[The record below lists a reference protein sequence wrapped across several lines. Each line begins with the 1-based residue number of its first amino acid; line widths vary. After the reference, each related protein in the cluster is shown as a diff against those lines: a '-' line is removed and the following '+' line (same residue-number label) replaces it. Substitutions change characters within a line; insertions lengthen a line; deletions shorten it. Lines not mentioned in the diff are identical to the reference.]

1 METAVELL
9 PRFFGWMDFAAFGLF
24 LVAWHGMTWLVE
36 SPPPGRPSV
45 HTIMAAHR
53 LKWMMAMLHR
63 EPRIMDAS
71 LLNALRSGCAF
82 FASGCMI
89 AIGGVVA
96 LLGQA
101 DRLVTVAHDL
111 RLDTAT
117 TRAGWEA
124 KLLVLAL
131 VLVSAFMKF
140 VWAHRLFG
148 YCAVLMGTIGSDAED
163 PENQALARKAAAINV
178 NAARNFNRGMRTT
191 YFSMAL
197 LTWLLGAVPLALAT
211 LATALTLYRREFRS
225 ASRDALLAKDEPP
238 VPDS

>member
-1 METAVELL
+1 METTHELL
-9 PRFFGWMDFAAFGLF
+9 PRFFGWADLSAFALF
-24 LVAWHGMTWLVE
+24 MLAWGGMTWLVE
-36 SPPPGRPSV
+36 NPPAGRPSV

-53 LKWMMAMLHR
+53 LTWMQAMLSR

-71 LLNALRSGCAF
+71 LLNSLRSGCAF

-101 DRLVTVAHDL
+101 ERLATVAHDL
-111 RLDTAT
+111 RLDTAM

-148 YCAVLMGTIGSDAED
+148 YCAVLMGAIGREAED
-163 PENQALARKAAAINV
+163 AANQSLARKAAAINV

-191 YFSMAL
+191 YFSLAL
-197 LTWLLGAVPLALAT
+197 LTWLLGPVPLALAT

-225 ASRDALLAKDEPP
+225 ASRDALLATDEPP